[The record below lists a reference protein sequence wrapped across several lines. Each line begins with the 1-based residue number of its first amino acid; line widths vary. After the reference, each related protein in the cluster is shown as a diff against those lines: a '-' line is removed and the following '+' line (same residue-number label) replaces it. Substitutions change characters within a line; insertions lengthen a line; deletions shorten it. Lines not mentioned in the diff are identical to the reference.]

1 MRQLKKAAKLA
12 QCHEFIEKLP
22 DGYDT
27 NVGTVGDKL
36 SGGEKQRVTIARMI
50 LKDAPIIVL
59 DEATAYVDPDNEQK
73 IQEALNVLT
82 QDKTLI
88 VIAHRLSTIQHAD
101 QIIVLGKQQI
111 LEKGS
116 HHLLLK
122 LNGNYKKM
130 WDTHMHTKD
139 WGINTGH
146 N

>member
-1 MRQLKKAAKLA
+1 M
-12 QCHEFIEKLP
+12 P

-27 NVGTVGDKL
+27 NVGTVGDEL

-111 LEKGS
+111 LEKG
-116 HHLLLK
+116 HIT
-122 LNGNYKKM
+122 YC
-130 WDTHMHTKD
+130 
-139 WGINTGH
+139 
-146 N
+146 

>member
-1 MRQLKKAAKLA
+1 M
-12 QCHEFIEKLP
+12 
-22 DGYDT
+22 
-27 NVGTVGDKL
+27 
-36 SGGEKQRVTIARMI
+36 
-50 LKDAPIIVL
+50 
-59 DEATAYVDPDNEQK
+59 
-73 IQEALNVLT
+73 LT

-139 WGINTGH
+139 WESILDIIKLMRKGGQICFKLH
-146 N
+146 LKF

>member
-1 MRQLKKAAKLA
+1 M
-12 QCHEFIEKLP
+12 
-22 DGYDT
+22 
-27 NVGTVGDKL
+27 
-36 SGGEKQRVTIARMI
+36 
-50 LKDAPIIVL
+50 
-59 DEATAYVDPDNEQK
+59 
-73 IQEALNVLT
+73 LT

-116 HHLLLK
+116 HQLLLK
-122 LNGNYKKM
+122 LEAHYKNM
-130 WDTHMHTKD
+130 WDMHMHTKD

>member
-1 MRQLKKAAKLA
+1 M
-12 QCHEFIEKLP
+12 
-22 DGYDT
+22 
-27 NVGTVGDKL
+27 
-36 SGGEKQRVTIARMI
+36 
-50 LKDAPIIVL
+50 
-59 DEATAYVDPDNEQK
+59 
-73 IQEALNVLT
+73 T

-88 VIAHRLSTIQHAD
+88 VIAHRLSTIQHEH
-101 QIIVLGKQQI
+101 QIIVLGTN
-111 LEKGS
+111 EGS

>member
-1 MRQLKKAAKLA
+1 M
-12 QCHEFIEKLP
+12 P

-50 LKDAPIIVL
+50 LKMRHVS
-59 DEATAYVDPDNEQK
+59 DEATVYVDQSNEQK

-101 QIIVLGKQQI
+101 QIIVLGKTTNFRKRVTSTI
-111 LEKGS
+111 
-116 HHLLLK
+116 
-122 LNGNYKKM
+122 
-130 WDTHMHTKD
+130 
-139 WGINTGH
+139 
-146 N
+146 

>member
-1 MRQLKKAAKLA
+1 EKAAKLA

-101 QIIVLGKQQI
+101 QIIVLG
-111 LEKGS
+111 
-116 HHLLLK
+116 
-122 LNGNYKKM
+122 
-130 WDTHMHTKD
+130 
-139 WGINTGH
+139 
-146 N
+146 

>member
-1 MRQLKKAAKLA
+1 M
-12 QCHEFIEKLP
+12 P

-59 DEATAYVDPDNEQK
+59 DEATVYVDPDNEQK

-111 LEKGS
+111 LEKG
-116 HHLLLK
+116 HIT
-122 LNGNYKKM
+122 YC
-130 WDTHMHTKD
+130 
-139 WGINTGH
+139 
-146 N
+146 